1 MFIPA
6 IQIRLWDPIKLRLG
20 VYKIPF
26 LSLLGRGEGNIMGYG
41 EEYKLGKDNHY
52 HLPFNIKDV
61 VENIKIK

>member
-1 MFIPA
+1 M
-6 IQIRLWDPIKLRLG
+6 
-20 VYKIPF
+20 YKIPF